1 MAFFSKSFHLKIL
14 ARKTGL
20 DIVFSLAGRLILILV
35 FNSLLKDHMERNMF
49 VNFEL
54 KNPSKQYILAQ
65 FWFDKIN
72 AYRK

>member
-1 MAFFSKSFHLKIL
+1 MGGIPIVQNS
-14 ARKTGL
+14 TGMWPL
-20 DIVFSLAGRLILILV
+20 FKNGPFLV

-65 FWFDKIN
+65 YWFDKIN